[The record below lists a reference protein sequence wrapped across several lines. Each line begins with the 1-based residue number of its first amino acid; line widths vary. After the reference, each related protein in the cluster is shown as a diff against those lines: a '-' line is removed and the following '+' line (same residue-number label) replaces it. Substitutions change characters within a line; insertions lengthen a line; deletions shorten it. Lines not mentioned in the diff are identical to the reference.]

1 MPSLDAK
8 KFMQL
13 IQYYNLLNKRLKS
26 IIEEKELEEYFF
38 WLIKHY
44 CEIDRLNYALNPSR
58 RILIDDLDK
67 LINAIEK
74 IEKKM
79 PIQYVIG
86 QTEFMSLKFHLN
98 SYVLIPRPE
107 TEELV
112 SWILESNIK
121 NKSILDIGTGSGC
134 IAISLSKFGN
144 PHKVYGWDINKKI
157 IEIANLNATENNVEI
172 DFSINDINNLKTK
185 RKYDVIV
192 SNPPYVCDNEKKYMD
207 SNVLNYEPHD
217 SLFVKSVDPIHNY
230 RKIIEFAKKKL
241 KSNGSIFFEI
251 NEKFGK
257 NISILLKEK
266 GFRDVQLRKDFRK
279 KIRMVKGIIK

>member
-13 IQYYNLLNKRLKS
+13 NQYHNLLYKRLKS

-44 CEIDRLNYALNPSR
+44 CKIDRLNYALNPSR
-58 RILIDDLDK
+58 RILSDDLDK
-67 LINAIEK
+67 LIHAIDK
-74 IEKKM
+74 LEKKM

-112 SWILESNIK
+112 SWVLESKIE
-121 NKSILDIGTGSGC
+121 NKSVLDIGTGSGC
-134 IAISLSKFGN
+134 IAISLSKYGN
-144 PHKVYGWDINKKI
+144 PFKVSGWDIKKKI
-157 IEIANLNATENNVEI
+157 IKIANSNAVKNNVKI

-185 RKYDVIV
+185 LKFDVIV
-192 SNPPYVCDNEKKYMD
+192 SNPPYICDYEKKYMD

-217 SLFVKSVDPIHNY
+217 SLFVNSDDPIHNY

-241 KSNGSIFFEI
+241 NPNGLIFFEI

-266 GFRDVQLRKDFRK
+266 GFRDIQLRKDFRK
-279 KIRMVKGIIK
+279 KTRMVKGIIK